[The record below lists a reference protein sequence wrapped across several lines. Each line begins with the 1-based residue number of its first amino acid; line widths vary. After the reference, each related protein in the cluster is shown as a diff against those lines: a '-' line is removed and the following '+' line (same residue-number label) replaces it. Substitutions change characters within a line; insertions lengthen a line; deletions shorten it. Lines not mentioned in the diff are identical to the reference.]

1 MARRDEERSDLAE
14 LAALRGVLTR
24 YDAGDGRI
32 VEAEPEALLAVLGS
46 LGAPVEVPRDLRDA
60 VREARSAAFARA
72 LPPVLL
78 LGEGRTLSFR
88 IRLAARE
95 AAGPMEA
102 LLESCDP
109 EGPGAGGTL
118 RAAVDVGAVR
128 RRGAGRGDGVERV
141 DLEIDLPWIPE
152 VGYHRLTIATGSREV
167 SARLLVAPQRVPA
180 PPERSWGAFL
190 PLYSAWR
197 RGGTGIGTFT
207 DLGELAAWVGRL
219 GGSFLGT
226 LPLMAALDGRRDGWS
241 PYAPASRL
249 FLNEIYIDPEA
260 VPDLAGCQEARRL
273 LAEASAAAG
282 TFAGDERVDYER
294 ILVTKRRILDPLA
307 ASVAEG
313 SSERARRL
321 EEWVRGRPE
330 LEDYARFRA
339 AGERFGGAWTE
350 WPEAMRDGAI
360 PADAVDPNAV
370 RYHRYVQ
377 WIAAEQM
384 DAAARKARAAGSS
397 LYLDLPL
404 GVHPEGYD
412 AWRYQ
417 SLFAEGATAGAPPDA
432 FFTGGQSWGFRPLH
446 PERLREDGYGYLA
459 RGLRAA
465 MARAGMAR
473 IDHVMAFHRLFWV
486 PEGMRPTD
494 GVYVNYPVEEMYAVL
509 AIEAQ
514 RASCAVVGEDLGTVP
529 GEVREEMFRRSL
541 LRMHVLQIEIEGA
554 EGPSPPEAAPW
565 SLASLNTHDMP
576 PFAAFWRGLDLEDRF
591 DLGLCDAEGLRRE
604 QARREDVRRT
614 LLRILRGGGW
624 LGEDE
629 SEVAVLAGCLKMLS
643 SGPSRLLQINLEDL
657 WLEDR
662 PQNVPGT
669 SSERPNWLRRSR
681 LAVEEILDSQRVKA
695 ALESVGALR
704 TRGDVTE

>member
-1 MARRDEERSDLAE
+1 
-14 LAALRGVLTR
+14 
-24 YDAGDGRI
+24 
-32 VEAEPEALLAVLGS
+32 
-46 LGAPVEVPRDLRDA
+46 
-60 VREARSAAFARA
+60 
-72 LPPVLL
+72 
-78 LGEGRTLSFR
+78 
-88 IRLAARE
+88 
-95 AAGPMEA
+95 
-102 LLESCDP
+102 
-109 EGPGAGGTL
+109 
-118 RAAVDVGAVR
+118 
-128 RRGAGRGDGVERV
+128 
-141 DLEIDLPWIPE
+141 
-152 VGYHRLTIATGSREV
+152 
-167 SARLLVAPQRVPA
+167 
-180 PPERSWGAFL
+180 
-190 PLYSAWR
+190 
-197 RGGTGIGTFT
+197 
-207 DLGELAAWVGRL
+207 
-219 GGSFLGT
+219 
-226 LPLMAALDGRRDGWS
+226 
-241 PYAPASRL
+241 
-249 FLNEIYIDPEA
+249 
-260 VPDLAGCQEARRL
+260 
-273 LAEASAAAG
+273 
-282 TFAGDERVDYER
+282 
-294 ILVTKRRILDPLA
+294 
-307 ASVAEG
+307 
-313 SSERARRL
+313 
-321 EEWVRGRPE
+321 EEWARGRPG

-339 AGERFGGAWTE
+339 AGERIGKAWTE

-360 PADAVDPNAV
+360 PGEAIDPDAL

-384 DAAARKARAAGSS
+384 DAAARSARAAGSS

-412 AWRYQ
+412 AWRYRR
-417 SLFAEGATAGAPPDA
+417 LFAEGSAAGAPPDA
-432 FFTGGQSWGFRPLH
+432 FFTGGQSWGFRPFH

-459 RGLRAA
+459 RGLRTA
-465 MARAGMAR
+465 MARAGLAR

-494 GVYVNYPVEEMYAVL
+494 GVYVKYPEDEMYAVL
-509 AIEAQ
+509 AIEAH

-591 DLGLCDAEGLRRE
+591 HLGLCDAEGLRRE

-629 SEVAVLAGCLKMLS
+629 SEEAVLAGCLEMLS

-681 LAVEEILDSQRVKA
+681 LAVEEILDSRRVRA
-695 ALESVGALR
+695 SLERVGALR